1 MKPFKRFCS
10 DHKMIVMFYIVG
22 VASIILLSLF
32 IHFFWPTFDA
42 DISYIIRQDRGKSF
56 SVLMG
61 FISWW
66 GMDYKMILSVFC
78 VSFLFFVTSYRREAW
93 FILSV
98 FIADIINIFLKLII
112 NRHRPE
118 DVHIFPKFQQA
129 SFPSGHVVHYVV
141 FFGFI
146 LVVMLVNSRINL
158 ILRWGISLL
167 CIFLIAGVS
176 IARIYLGDH
185 WATDILAAYIIG
197 FIMLAV
203 VILLYLKG
211 KPSEYPVKKIVDKN

>member
-1 MKPFKRFCS
+1 MNLIKKICS
-10 DHKMIVMFYIVG
+10 DHKMIVTFYIG
-22 VASIILLSLF
+22 GIIFLILLLLF

-42 DISYIIRQDRGKSF
+42 DISGIIRQDRGKCF
-56 SVLMG
+56 SALMG

-78 VSFLFFVTSYRREAW
+78 VSFLFFVTSYKREAW
-93 FILSV
+93 FTLSV
-98 FIADIINIFLKLII
+98 FVADIINIFLKLII
-112 NRHRPE
+112 NRHRPDE
-118 DVHIFPKFQQA
+118 VVVFPKFQQA

-146 LVVMLVNSRINL
+146 LAVMLVNSRINL
-158 ILRWGISLL
+158 VLRWSIGLL

-176 IARIYLGDH
+176 VARIYLGTH

-197 FIMLAV
+197 FMMLAV

-211 KPSEYPVKKIVDKN
+211 QFPQYPVKKIVSKN

>member
-1 MKPFKRFCS
+1 MKTIKKVCF
-10 DHKMIVMFYIVG
+10 DHKIVVIFYIGG
-22 VASIILLSLF
+22 VVSIILFSIFTHL
-32 IHFFWPTFDA
+32 FWPAFDA
-42 DISYIIRQDRGKSF
+42 DISGIIRQDRGKSF
-56 SVLMG
+56 SALMG

-78 VSFLFFVTSYRREAW
+78 VSFLFFVTSYKREAW
-93 FILSV
+93 FVLSV

-146 LVVMLVNSRINL
+146 LVVMLVNPRINL

-197 FIMLAV
+197 FMMLGI

-211 KPSEYPVKKIVDKN
+211 KPSQYPVKTSCR